1 MIIPSGTGPRYSPS
15 GHIVYGLQG
24 TLRAVA
30 FDEGAL
36 TVTSAPVTVVED
48 VLTKDTGSASFDL
61 V

>member
-1 MIIPSGTGPRYSPS
+1 M
-15 GHIVYGLQG
+15 
-24 TLRAVA
+24 A

-61 V
+61 SDAGSLVYVSGGEGAGATRSLVLG